1 MTKIKKSKKMLIMKK
16 DGKSKK
22 MFIMKKDGKSE
33 KKVDY
38 EKNSKK
44 INYMA
49 ICSVLTT
56 VAMVFSYIDS
66 LIPIPIPIPGV
77 KIGISNIAIITVLY
91 VVGIKEAIVIN
102 ILRIVLTSILFGNIT
117 SFWFSITGGIF
128 SILVMVLLKKI
139 DVFSTVGVSVA
150 GGVSHNIGQI
160 AAAVIIME
168 TNAILY
174 YLPVLLVTGT
184 ITGVVIGIAAAMVI
198 KRVRMGFMK

>member
-1 MTKIKKSKKMLIMKK
+1 
-16 DGKSKK
+16 

-49 ICSVLTT
+49 MCGILTT

-139 DVFSTVGVSVA
+139 DIFSTVGVSVA

-168 TNAILY
+168 TNVILY

-184 ITGVVIGIAAAMVI
+184 ITGVVIGIVAAMVI
-198 KRVRMGFMK
+198 KRVRMDFMR